1 MTEPSPIGMVLA
13 GCGRISE
20 SHLQAIRE
28 LPADWKLIA
37 AVDSHPERAAAAAAP
52 FGALALTDLDEALA
66 LNGVNAAILCS
77 PNAAHASQAMAALR
91 AGKHVLVEKPLA
103 ESGAEA
109 RALAAAAEARGLQ
122 LAAGHTF
129 RHGPAV
135 RYLQDHFGEFG
146 KLRAIEMSQC
156 VFWDGP
162 QAPWWAERTPD
173 EGLIVSL
180 FAPHQFDFVQLVMG
194 MAGAGD
200 APLRVHAEGARHQSG
215 WQGEDEAMILLAYP
229 ERRMASLHISYNQQP
244 IHDRKVLFFDRG
256 VLEIRDTETLLWNG
270 ELRVE
275 PAAGSITEPGR
286 MGGRDLS
293 HYFRTQLAEFARAVR
308 GHPHR
313 SAGGAEAAGVI
324 ELIDRV
330 RAAIR
335 ANSAEAIDPP
345 L

>member
-1 MTEPSPIGMVLA
+1 MEADPAPIGVVLV
-13 GCGRISE
+13 GCGRISGA
-20 SHLQAIRE
+20 HLSALAD
-28 LPADWKLIA
+28 LPEEWHLIA
-37 AVDSHPERAAAAAAP
+37 TVDPHPERAEAAAAP

-66 LNGVNAAILCS
+66 LPSVDAMICCS
-77 PNAAHASQAMAALR
+77 PNAVHAAQSMAALK

-109 RALAAAAEARGLQ
+109 RALAAEAGARGLT

-146 KLRAIEMSQC
+146 CLRAIEMSQC

-162 QAPWWAERTPD
+162 QAPWWAERTPE

-180 FAPHQFDFVQLVMG
+180 FAPHQLDFVQLAMG
-194 MAGAGD
+194 NE
-200 APLRVHAEGARHQSG
+200 APLRVHAEGARHQLG
-215 WQGEDEAMILLAYP
+215 WQGEDEAMILIAFAG
-229 ERRMASLHISYNQQP
+229 RRMASLHISYNQLP
-244 IHDRKVLFFDRG
+244 IHDRKTLFFDKG
-256 VLEIRDTETLLWNG
+256 VLEIRDAETLYWNG
-270 ELRVE
+270 EVRVKPVE
-275 PAAGSITEPGR
+275 GSIKDAGK

-293 HYFRTQLAEFARAVR
+293 HYFKTQLSEFARAVR
-308 GHPHR
+308 GQPHR
-313 SAGGAEAAGVI
+313 CPSGDDAAGVI

-330 RAAIR
+330 RASIR
-335 ANSAEAIDPP
+335 SNSADAIDPP